1 MKITACRQM
10 RGWPNMEL
18 TVEILKEIS
27 EKYKAHVKGLFRLE
41 TGSTRSLSKE

>member
-1 MKITACRQM
+1 MKKTTCRQM
-10 RGWPNMEL
+10 RGWLDMEF

-41 TGSTRSLSKE
+41 TRSTRSQSK